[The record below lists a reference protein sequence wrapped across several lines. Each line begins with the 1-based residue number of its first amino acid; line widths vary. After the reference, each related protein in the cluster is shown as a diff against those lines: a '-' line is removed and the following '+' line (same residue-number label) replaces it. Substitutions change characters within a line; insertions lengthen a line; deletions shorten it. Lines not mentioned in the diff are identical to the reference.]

1 MIRDRMTALTRRH
14 LLAGSPLL
22 AAPLPKKIRVAVI
35 GLQGHPTE
43 VIGPLDQLPDAE
55 LVAIADRSDAEI
67 AKMRRSPRA
76 AAARSY
82 ADYRVMLDREKPDVV
97 GVCNAADER
106 APAILECSRRG
117 LHWIAEKPLANSRE
131 ELAAIRKAL
140 AGNPRIRFSMLLPMR
155 FDSPYRALKAIA
167 ASGEIGEVAQI
178 SSQKSYK
185 WRTQAE
191 WKKHFKSYGGTLP
204 WIGSHMVDLMRWTS
218 GREFTE
224 VFTYQGQV
232 GRFPEIGEME
242 NTTGTVFRMDNG
254 GVANLHMDFLRPETS
269 STHGDDRLRLAGTKG
284 VAEYLAA
291 TGVTVVSDTRKP
303 EVIRQLPEKRSV
315 FIDFLESVYNG
326 SEPGL
331 SSRDIFRTCE
341 IVLAAR
347 ESAELGRTV
356 KI

>member
-1 MIRDRMTALTRRH
+1 MTALTRRH

-22 AAPLPKKIRVAVI
+22 AARLPRRVRVAVI
-35 GLQGHPTE
+35 GLQGHPNE
-43 VIGPLDQLPDAE
+43 VIGPLDQLPDVE
-55 LVAIADRSDAEI
+55 LVAIADRSEAEI
-67 AKMRRSPRA
+67 AKVRKNPRA
-76 AAARSY
+76 AAARAY
-82 ADYRVMLDREKPDVV
+82 PDYRVMLDREKPDVV

-106 APAILECSRRG
+106 APAVLECSQRG
-117 LHWIAEKPLANSRE
+117 LHWIAEKPLANSRA
-131 ELAAIRKAL
+131 ELEAIRKAL
-140 AGNPRIRFSMLLPMR
+140 AANPRIRFSMLLPMR
-155 FDSPYRALKAIA
+155 FDSPYLALKALC

-185 WRTQAE
+185 WRTQPE

-232 GRFPEIGEME
+232 GGFPEIGEME
-242 NTTGTVFRMDNG
+242 NTTGSVFRMDNG
-254 GVANLHMDFLRPETS
+254 GVATLHMDFLRPEIS
-269 STHGDDRLRLAGTKG
+269 PTHGDDRLRLAGTKG

-291 TGVTVVSDTRKP
+291 TGVTIVSEGRKP
-303 EVIRQLPEKRSV
+303 EVIRKLPDKRSV
-315 FIDFLESVYNG
+315 FVDFLESVYNG
-326 SEPGL
+326 AAPGL

-347 ESAELGRTV
+347 ESAELSRAV
-356 KI
+356 KL